1 MSHEEGESDGHE
13 GGDDDGGDDDDDDDN
28 FQHTCNKELSGEN
41 MTMAWAIRSENPMVM
56 RVGCHEKRSLPGT
69 AVYTWYLV
77 FTILFGNCLVI
88 GIYHVIWYSP

>member
-1 MSHEEGESDGHE
+1 MGVMMMMMTMD
-13 GGDDDGGDDDDDDDN
+13 
-28 FQHTCNKELSGEN
+28 TCNKELSGEN

-77 FTILFGNCLVI
+77 FS
-88 GIYHVIWYSP
+88 IWYQPLYLVFIMVFGILYFVSTIKPVRPRVTR